1 MQHCSKVQSFKFVM
15 FLSNLSTT
23 STLETPKKW
32 SLYRDFGGFL
42 KKKCIKISWARLMLT
57 VIERWSEVVVNT
69 GSTLSLVKLWL
80 QSNQYMI
87 QTFYLSVICSQT
99 SWQPQH
105 LFTFKYQSTE
115 MEIIYWVTRNKQ
127 KIFWKF
133 QFKRIP
139 FH

>member
-1 MQHCSKVQSFKFVM
+1 MNENGKKEIFSKEGQNFMQHCSKVQSFKFVM

-87 QTFYLSVICSQT
+87 RTFYLSVICSQT
-99 SWQPQH
+99 S
-105 LFTFKYQSTE
+105 
-115 MEIIYWVTRNKQ
+115 
-127 KIFWKF
+127 
-133 QFKRIP
+133 
-139 FH
+139 